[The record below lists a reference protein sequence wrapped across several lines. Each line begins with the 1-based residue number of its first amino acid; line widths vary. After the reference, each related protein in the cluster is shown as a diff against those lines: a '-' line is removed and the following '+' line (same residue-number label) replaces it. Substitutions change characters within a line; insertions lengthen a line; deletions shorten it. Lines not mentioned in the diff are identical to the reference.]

1 MHWNI
6 CLAIVSFEFDDRSRH
21 VTACFHVRPRKHVLG
36 DDQGQ
41 AQIISLSCVQTITKG
56 TALLSIVYP
65 AFKVVRDVIGLE
77 RYIRETILLPSV
89 GGVQLEESFI
99 PLTHPYVACYRGER
113 RRATIRIERQQV
125 LATRNLFIS
134 EKKNRCNLGKFEYR
148 CCTIAWDWSPSWF
161 VFRKTQWDT
170 YLHASIVKIRSL
182 SRDYIGFRY
191 PLFMLQ
197 VRCIRYTRAPRVFNY

>member
-1 MHWNI
+1 M
-6 CLAIVSFEFDDRSRH
+6 
-21 VTACFHVRPRKHVLG
+21 LG

-134 EKKNRCNLGKFEYR
+134 EKKTDVISENSN
-148 CCTIAWDWSPSWF
+148 TDAAQSPEIDLRLDSCLEK
-161 VFRKTQWDT
+161 RNETRISTQA
-170 YLHASIVKIRSL
+170 L
-182 SRDYIGFRY
+182 
-191 PLFMLQ
+191 
-197 VRCIRYTRAPRVFNY
+197 